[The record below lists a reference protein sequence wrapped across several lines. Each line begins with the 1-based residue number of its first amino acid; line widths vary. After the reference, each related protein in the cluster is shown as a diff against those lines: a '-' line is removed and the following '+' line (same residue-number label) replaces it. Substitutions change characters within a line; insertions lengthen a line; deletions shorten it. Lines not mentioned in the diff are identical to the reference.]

1 MPTSEKDVLTE
12 ILIKVARIEENT
24 KSLDKVSEKA
34 DKAYSI
40 GLSNKDDIQDIKSD
54 LSETKANNRW
64 AWGFIISLGVT
75 IVGYFLTKFK

>member
-54 LSETKANNRW
+54 LSEIKANNRW

-75 IVGYFLTKFK
+75 IVGYLLTKFK

>member
-40 GLSNKDDIQDIKSD
+40 GLSNKDDI
-54 LSETKANNRW
+54 
-64 AWGFIISLGVT
+64 
-75 IVGYFLTKFK
+75 